1 LPLKHIS
8 VVERLMPKKAE
19 SAAIASDSSTAL
31 QPCSSTAS
39 TCAPATSSEN
49 PANLS
54 ASQSQPKVA
63 AAAPVSFGGT
73 RKQNTLTNYVVRST
87 CVCHSS
93 EAAEQHAAKM
103 IIKDMQ
109 PFSIV
114 TDEGF
119 QQFVAALDPSDSL
132 PDRKT
137 LTRELQPN
145 NVQRCR

>member
-1 LPLKHIS
+1 VISVKLRYQYVVDLRRIRVSNKHLPLKHIS
-8 VVERLMPKKAE
+8 VVEGLMPKKAQ

-73 RKQNTLTNYVVRST
+73 RKQNTLTNYVIRIRST

-93 EAAEQHAAKM
+93 EAAEQHAAK
-103 IIKDMQ
+103 
-109 PFSIV
+109 
-114 TDEGF
+114 
-119 QQFVAALDPSDSL
+119 
-132 PDRKT
+132 
-137 LTRELQPN
+137 
-145 NVQRCR
+145 